1 MSVLVD
7 EQFGAGVRP
16 AGLRRPSHATR
27 RPPRGTRVTSE
38 RSRVAPSAC
47 ELPRERRR
55 WQLLLAT
62 AAAVCA
68 FVVVFG
74 AMLGGLANG
83 VASDVP
89 DRTAVVS
96 VAPGESLWDVAAKFA
111 PESDPRA
118 VVQRIEELN
127 GVSADAVTPGVPL
140 TVPVGSAG

>member
-1 MSVLVD
+1 
-7 EQFGAGVRP
+7 
-16 AGLRRPSHATR
+16 
-27 RPPRGTRVTSE
+27 
-38 RSRVAPSAC
+38 
-47 ELPRERRR
+47 
-55 WQLLLAT
+55 
-62 AAAVCA
+62 
-68 FVVVFG
+68 
-74 AMLGGLANG
+74 MLGGLANG